1 MKKEHD
7 DEKISVLAKVMI
19 FFKTVWDRIAAL
31 RLPERFMMRQMK
43 LSSYKGADSS
53 EEAKISYFLG
63 YSRVILVLLL
73 VFLIILTLVFGGSAT
88 SYDKVYYM
96 IKDISYVRSFS
107 ERAPEYLNYSK
118 PLRSQSF
125 SSFKNGLAV
134 ASDSELK
141 LFTSTGRVTLTGGT
155 EMSNPKMCAS
165 DGYLLVYDQG
175 RKGFAIYNSFVKLYS
190 EKLKFNISGADISD
204 NGVFLIVTSSEEYA
218 SVVKVYN
225 NDFSPLC
232 EYKKNDYVVSAKLSS
247 DGRYAAVLSLSAE
260 NGESI
265 TTLNVID
272 CKRNK
277 KISSK
282 KFKGSMPYRCD
293 FLTDG
298 RICVFLDE
306 AVYVLNRN
314 CDVKGSFEYLSAP
327 EKIDVYKDGFA
338 IVFSESENGEKIVS
352 VFDSECRMKR
362 AGRVSGNVYDM
373 KLSDGYVYILQNGKL
388 VRCGT
393 SIGLTDSVSVSDGT
407 TSLVVFKNGE
417 IAACTQSTATYISF
431 D

>member
-1 MKKEHD
+1 MKRKHD
-7 DEKISVLAKVMI
+7 DDEISLLAKIMI
-19 FFKTVWDRIAAL
+19 FLRTVWERIKGLKL
-31 RLPERFMMRQMK
+31 RERFKLRQMK
-43 LSSYKGADSS
+43 LASYTGANSP
-53 EEAKISYFLG
+53 EESKISYYLG
-63 YSRVILVLLL
+63 FTRVILALLL
-73 VFLIILTLVFGGSAT
+73 ALLVVATLILGGNAV
-88 SYDKVYYM
+88 SYDKIYYM

-107 ERAPEYLNYSK
+107 ERAPEVLSYSK

-125 SSFKNGLAV
+125 ASFKNGLAV

-141 LFTSTGRVTLTGGT
+141 LFTSTGRVTLTEGT
-155 EMSNPKMCAS
+155 EMTNPKMCAS
-165 DGYLLVYDQG
+165 DGYILLYDQG
-175 RKGFAIYNSFVKLYS
+175 RKSFALYNSFVKVYS

-204 NGVFLIVTSSEEYA
+204 NGIFLIVTSSEEYA
-218 SVVKVYN
+218 SVVKVYDSN
-225 NDFSPLC
+225 FEPLC
-232 EYKKNDYVVSAKLSS
+232 EYKKNDYVISAKLSS
-247 DGRYAAVLSLSAE
+247 DGRYAAVLSLSSD
-260 NGESI
+260 NGESV

-282 KFKGSMPYRCD
+282 KFMGAMPYRCD
-293 FLTDG
+293 FMTDG

-306 AVYVLNRN
+306 NVYVLNRN
-314 CDVKGSFEYLSAP
+314 CDIKGSFEYLSAP
-327 EKIDVYKDGFA
+327 ERIDVYKDGFA

-362 AGRVSGNVYDM
+362 AGRVVGNVYDM

-393 SIGLTDSVSVSDGT
+393 SIGLTDSVSVADGA
-407 TSLVVFKNGE
+407 TSLVVFKDGE
-417 IAACTQSTATYISF
+417 VAACSQSSASYISF